1 MPVLTLHDAELHF
14 GHKIIL
20 DRVSLQFERGERVC
34 LLGRN
39 GEGKTSLLNVLQ
51 HQVPLDA
58 GTLQHDDGLVVRAL
72 MQAVPQNI
80 TGSVFDVVLQGLGE
94 MGTLLAEYEH
104 VSHQLVDHPELMSKL
119 ETLQHQIEAK
129 HGWQLQQRVQTTL
142 STLNLEGTAQFDA
155 LSGGWKRRVL
165 LAQALVAEPDILL
178 LDEPTNH
185 LDVEAIEWLERFL
198 PSYPGCLIFI
208 THDRAFMQKVA
219 TRIIE
224 LDRGKMFTFEGRYQD
239 FLRHKAERL
248 TTEEKHNALFDKR
261 LAQEETWIRQG
272 IKARR
277 TRNEGRVRAL
287 QKMREE
293 RRQRVGLQGKATL
306 TLNKAEQSGKVVVE
320 ALGIACQRGGKTL
333 FADVDVTIVRG
344 DRIGVIGPNGC
355 GKTTLLDCLLG
366 QLTPSAGSIKLGTK
380 LEIAYFDQ
388 LKNTLVDDQTA
399 QDNVGE
405 GSEYIALNGNKKHIL
420 GYLQDF
426 LFTPERARQPIGKLS
441 GGERSRLLLAK
452 LFSQPSNVLVLDEPT
467 NDLDVETLE
476 LLEALLADYP
486 GTVLLV
492 SHDRAFLDNVV
503 TSTLVFEQEQV
514 NEYVGGYQEWLRQRV
529 VDKSQTPSK
538 PKVDKPK
545 KTSNKLS
552 YKDQRLL
559 ESLPAQIETLEQ
571 EMDALQQAM
580 AAADFYQRPAEEIKA
595 QQMAL
600 AQKEQELEQAF
611 ADWQRLETNAN

>member
-1 MPVLTLHDAELHF
+1 MLRLKDAELHF

-51 HQVPLDA
+51 QQVPLDA
-58 GTLQHDDGLVVRAL
+58 GTIQHDDGLVVRAL
-72 MQAVPQNI
+72 MQSVPQDM

-94 MGTLLAEYEH
+94 VGALLAEYEQ

-119 ETLQHQIEAK
+119 ETLQNQIETK
-129 HGWQLQQRVQTTL
+129 QGWQLQQRVQTTL
-142 STLNLEGTAQFDA
+142 STLHLDGMAQFDA

-165 LAQALVAEPDILL
+165 LAQALVAEPDVLL

-185 LDVEAIEWLERFL
+185 LDVEAIEWLETFL

-224 LDRGKMFTFEGRYQD
+224 LDRGQIFCFEGRYQD

-248 TTEEKHNALFDKR
+248 ATEEKHNALFDKR
-261 LAQEETWIRQG
+261 LAQEEAWIRQG

-293 RRQRVGLQGKATL
+293 RRQRVGQQGKATL
-306 TLNKAEQSGKVVVE
+306 ALNTAERSGTVVVE
-320 ALGIACQRGGKTL
+320 ALGIACQRGDKTL
-333 FADVDVTIVRG
+333 FADIDVTIVRG

-366 QLTPSAGSIKLGTK
+366 KMKPTTGSIKLGTK

-405 GSEYIALNGNKKHIL
+405 GSEYIELNGNKKHIL

-452 LFSQPSNVLVLDEPT
+452 LFSKPSNVLVLDEPT

-476 LLEALLADYP
+476 LLESLLADYP

-492 SHDRAFLDNVV
+492 SHDRTFLDNVV
-503 TSTLVFEQEQV
+503 TSTLVFEQAQV
-514 NEYVGGYQEWLRQRV
+514 NEYVGGYQDWLRQRV
-529 VDKSQTPSK
+529 IDRPQATSK

-545 KTSNKLS
+545 KTNNKLS

-559 ESLPAQIETLEQ
+559 ESLPARIETLEQ
-571 EMDALQQAM
+571 EMDALQQTM
-580 AAADFYQRPAEEIKA
+580 AATDFYQRPAQEIKA
-595 QQMAL
+595 QKTAL
-600 AQKEQELEQAF
+600 AQKAQELEQAF
-611 ADWQRLETNAN
+611 DAWERLEAQR

>member
-1 MPVLTLHDAELHF
+1 MLRLKDAELHF

-20 DRVSLQFERGERVC
+20 DQVSLQFERGERVC

-58 GTLQHDDGLVVRAL
+58 GTLQHDDGLVIRAL
-72 MQAVPQNI
+72 MQAVPQDI

-94 MGTLLAEYEH
+94 MGALLAEYEQ

-119 ETLQHQIEAK
+119 ETLQHQIETK
-129 HGWQLQQRVQTTL
+129 QGWQLQQRAQTTL
-142 STLNLEGTAQFDA
+142 STLHLDGMAQFDA

-165 LAQALVAEPDILL
+165 LAQALVAEPDVLL

-185 LDVEAIEWLERFL
+185 LDVKAIEWLETFL
-198 PSYPGCLIFI
+198 PSYPGCLVFI
-208 THDRAFMQKVA
+208 THDRAFMQTVA

-224 LDRGKMFTFEGRYQD
+224 LDRGHLFAFEGRYQD

-248 TTEEKHNALFDKR
+248 ATEEKHNALFDKR

-293 RRQRVGLQGKATL
+293 RRQRVGQQGKATL
-306 TLNKAEQSGKVVVE
+306 TLNTAERSGKVVVE
-320 ALGIACQRGGKTL
+320 ALDIACQRGDKTL

-366 QLTPSAGSIKLGTK
+366 RLTPSAGSIKLGTK

-405 GSEYIALNGNKKHIL
+405 GSEYIELNGNKKHIL

-452 LFSQPSNVLVLDEPT
+452 LFSKPSNVLVLDEPT

-476 LLEALLADYP
+476 LLEALLADYS

-503 TSTLVFEQEQV
+503 TSTLVFEQRQV
-514 NEYVGGYQEWLRQRV
+514 NEYVGGYQDWLWQRV
-529 VDKSQTPSK
+529 IDKPQATSK

-559 ESLPAQIETLEQ
+559 ESLPARIETLEQ
-571 EMDALQQAM
+571 EMDALQQTM
-580 AAADFYQRPAEEIKA
+580 ATTDFYQRPAEEIKA
-595 QQMAL
+595 QQTAL

-611 ADWQRLETNAN
+611 ADWESLETNANL

>member
-1 MPVLTLHDAELHF
+1 MLRLKDAELNF

-20 DRVSLQFERGERVC
+20 DQVSLQFERGERVC

-58 GTLQHDDGLVVRAL
+58 GTLQHDDGLVIRAL
-72 MQAVPQNI
+72 MQAVPQDI

-94 MGTLLAEYEH
+94 MGALLAEYEQ

-119 ETLQHQIEAK
+119 ETLQHQIETK
-129 HGWQLQQRVQTTL
+129 QGWQLQQRVQTTL
-142 STLNLEGTAQFDA
+142 STLHLDGMAQFDA

-165 LAQALVAEPDILL
+165 LAQALVAEPDVLL

-185 LDVEAIEWLERFL
+185 LDVKAIEWLETFL

-208 THDRAFMQKVA
+208 THDRAFMQTVA

-224 LDRGKMFTFEGRYQD
+224 LDRGHLFAFEGRYQD

-248 TTEEKHNALFDKR
+248 ATEEKHNALFDKR

-320 ALGIACQRGGKTL
+320 AQGIACQRGDKTL

-366 QLTPSAGSIKLGTK
+366 RLTPSAGSIKLGTK
-380 LEIAYFDQ
+380 LKIAYFDQ

-405 GSEYIALNGNKKHIL
+405 GSEYIELNGNKKHIL

-452 LFSQPSNVLVLDEPT
+452 LFSKPSNILVLDEPT

-476 LLEALLADYP
+476 LLESLLADYP

-503 TSTLVFEQEQV
+503 TSTLVFEQGRV
-514 NEYVGGYQEWLRQRV
+514 SEYVGGYQDWLRQRV
-529 VDKSQTPSK
+529 IDKPQAISK

-545 KTSNKLS
+545 KTNNKLS

-559 ESLPAQIETLEQ
+559 ESLPARIETLEQ
-571 EMDALQQAM
+571 EMDALQQTM
-580 AAADFYQRPAEEIKA
+580 AAADFYQRPAEKIKA
-595 QQMAL
+595 QQTAL
-600 AQKEQELEQAF
+600 AQKEQELQQAF
-611 ADWQRLETNAN
+611 ADWERLEAKR